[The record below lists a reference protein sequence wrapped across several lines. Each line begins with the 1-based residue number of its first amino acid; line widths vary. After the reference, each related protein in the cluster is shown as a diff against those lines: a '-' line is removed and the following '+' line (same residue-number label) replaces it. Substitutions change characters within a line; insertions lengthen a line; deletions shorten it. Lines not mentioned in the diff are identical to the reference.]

1 MHEVTT
7 ITKTPVPSK
16 IQFQCHPHAIKRAV
30 VTSESLLFLYIYTSS
45 NIPRQN
51 QTTRSIMTFY
61 WWSHWFWITTLST
74 ILLSITFVHT
84 YPSQEI
90 SLEYNQ
96 NSKSV
101 KAVTKLHQTTTS
113 LEWSTT
119 TPATLVTTPNKD
131 TGSEAVVA
139 SITQQKLNDNASST
153 DKELVSEDLD
163 AKPVPSAYSEVEDTS
178 EHEQENIVENEDRP
192 TAEEGE
198 YKRSAESYN
207 KTIENT
213 KELANDESVE
223 EPQVAAVVAEQRSA
237 SIEQSRQ
244 KLNRADDELSN
255 YTNSSRK
262 RDETRGNATC
272 VNCNAAGH
280 EPNSTAEATRSLEA
294 PKLMAN
300 NSTATAVN
308 TNSRIDSLHSD
319 TLEWLNAV
327 QVAAALPVPK
337 LLTNAAQS
345 TEIDREVV
353 TVSTES
359 PANDAAVAATTQ
371 QRIPFT
377 LENANKED
385 ELRRAENE
393 HRSRKSKV
401 LSAEYKH
408 INRYINY
415 SSDSKSLLTRSA
427 ATTPNDFGG
436 VEEGNISSE
445 ALSIQRTYFL
455 DAGAISAICFTIFGV
470 CCTVGTIGIVLY
482 RRRYVNK
489 PQALSE
495 PDSSVYIDDSTMRDN
510 SDEMYSLDNDSFLNS
525 LEAMTI
531 QNYWTDTVKHTKL

>member
-1 MHEVTT
+1 
-7 ITKTPVPSK
+7 
-16 IQFQCHPHAIKRAV
+16 
-30 VTSESLLFLYIYTSS
+30 
-45 NIPRQN
+45 
-51 QTTRSIMTFY
+51 MTFY

-74 ILLSITFVHT
+74 ILLSITLVHT

-96 NSKSV
+96 DSKSV

-119 TPATLVTTPNKD
+119 TPAALVTTSNKNAESD
-131 TGSEAVVA
+131 AVVA
-139 SITQQKLNDNASST
+139 PIIQQQLNDNAGST
-153 DKELVSEDLD
+153 DEELVSEDVD
-163 AKPVPSAYSEVEDTS
+163 TKQVESAEVEHTS
-178 EHEQENIVENEDRP
+178 EQEKENIVENEGRP

-207 KTIENT
+207 KTIEEP
-213 KELANDESVE
+213 KGLADADSVE
-223 EPQVAAVVAEQRSA
+223 EPRVAAVVAEQRSA
-237 SIEQSRQ
+237 SIEESRQ
-244 KLNRADDELSN
+244 KLNRANEELSN

-262 RDETRGNATC
+262 RDGIRGNATC
-272 VNCNAAGH
+272 VNCKAAAN
-280 EPNSTAEATRSLEA
+280 EPNSTAEATRTLEA
-294 PKLMAN
+294 PKALTN
-300 NSTATAVN
+300 NTSPSAVHA
-308 TNSRIDSLHSD
+308 NSRIDSLHSD
-319 TLEWLNAV
+319 TLELLNAIAD
-327 QVAAALPVPK
+327 AAALSVPK
-337 LLTNAAQS
+337 LLTNAPQA

-353 TVSTES
+353 TVPTVSATV
-359 PANDAAVAATTQ
+359 DAAAAATTQ

-377 LENANKED
+377 LENANKEE
-385 ELRRAENE
+385 ELRRAEND

-470 CCTVGTIGIVLY
+470 CCTIGTIGIVLY

>member
-1 MHEVTT
+1 M
-7 ITKTPVPSK
+7 
-16 IQFQCHPHAIKRAV
+16 
-30 VTSESLLFLYIYTSS
+30 
-45 NIPRQN
+45 
-51 QTTRSIMTFY
+51 
-61 WWSHWFWITTLST
+61 
-74 ILLSITFVHT
+74 SITFVHT

-101 KAVTKLHQTTTS
+101 KAVTKLHQTATS

-119 TPATLVTTPNKD
+119 TPTTLVTTSKKS
-131 TGSEAVVA
+131 TGSDEVVEP
-139 SITQQKLNDNASST
+139 ITQQKLNDNAGSAV
-153 DKELVSEDLD
+153 EERPVSEDLD
-163 AKPVPSAYSEVEDTS
+163 AKPVQAAYSELENAAVE
-178 EHEQENIVENEDRP
+178 EENIVENADGP

-207 KTIENT
+207 KTIEDT
-213 KELANDESVE
+213 KGRENEESVE

-237 SIEQSRQ
+237 SFEENRQ
-244 KLNRADDELSN
+244 KLKRADKELSN

-262 RDETRGNATC
+262 RDEPRGNATYAK
-272 VNCNAAGH
+272 CNTTAL
-280 EPNSTAEATRSLEA
+280 EPNSTAVATRMIEA
-294 PKLMAN
+294 PNSENKQPAN
-300 NSTATAVN
+300 NFTAATVHAK
-308 TNSRIDSLHSD
+308 SRKDSLHPD
-319 TLEWLNAV
+319 TMEWLNAMA
-327 QVAAALPVPK
+327 VAAALPVPK
-337 LLTNAAQS
+337 LLNNVPPS
-345 TEIDREVV
+345 TEIVREVA
-353 TVSTES
+353 TVPTES
-359 PANDAAVAATTQ
+359 ATVGAMAAAATTTQ

-377 LENANKED
+377 LENVNKEE

-415 SSDSKSLLTRSA
+415 SSDTKSLLTRSA
-427 ATTPNDFGG
+427 STTPNDFGG

-455 DAGAISAICFTIFGV
+455 DAGAISAICFTIFGI

-495 PDSSVYIDDSTMRDN
+495 PDSSVYIDDSTMRVSDN